1 MKELNQSGP
10 EGDRNPKL
18 NQEILQEMM
27 QLGEKAN
34 VVVAVKEEDFALLTK
49 QILKNLII
57 HIVKI
62 R

>member
-27 QLGEKAN
+27 QLGEKAKSCCGSCRGGGLCSSDKTN
-34 VVVAVKEEDFALLTK
+34 SEKLD
-49 QILKNLII
+49 
-57 HIVKI
+57 HPHS
-62 R
+62 